1 MDCGG
6 SRAFAITDH
15 QIAHVYLRDDSPSFA
30 TEVRSSL
37 ENLDGVAKVLDKD
50 SRKEA
55 GLDHNRAG
63 DLIAIAEEDA
73 WFAYYHWEDDAK
85 APDFARCVDVH
96 RKYGYDPAELFVDPE
111 IPFPTA
117 KAALRLLQ
125 KKMGFRMSMDLI
137 PLDASLVKGTHGAI
151 PKDKS
156 DWPMLLGSI
165 PEAPSEWVSSTEV
178 RNLLLRFC
186 AQ

>member
-1 MDCGG
+1 MG
-6 SRAFAITDH
+6 SRF
-15 QIAHVYLRDDSPSFA
+15 REP
-30 TEVRSSL
+30 
-37 ENLDGVAKVLDKD
+37 
-50 SRKEA
+50 
-55 GLDHNRAG
+55 
-63 DLIAIAEEDA
+63 
-73 WFAYYHWEDDAK
+73 K

-111 IPFPTA
+111 IPFATA

-156 DWPMLLGSI
+156 DWPMLIGSI

-178 RNLLLRFC
+178 RSLLLRFC
-186 AQ
+186 TQ